1 MTMGFSSYERRSI
14 YQQPFYRDVMRIA
27 LPLPDN
33 LTEQTS
39 VSYDKSTELGSVAGS
54 VVEGLSQGVPA
65 NLQEGLRSAE
75 TVATG
80 IAASAI
86 RRLANALSPNI
97 GNAASALTGI
107 TANPFQVVLFK
118 SPEFRA
124 HTFSW
129 QFAPKNRNETD
140 TVNNIIKAFRYHAL
154 PGVLGAGGV
163 IFSYPEILTIN
174 FRPQETA
181 NYMYE
186 FKPCVVESVAVNY
199 TPNGPSFFNRTG
211 APTAVQF
218 TIRVQEIE
226 IWTKAD
232 FLRNPQGIFNNA
244 TIAGNFFEP

>member
-1 MTMGFSSYERRSI
+1 MGFSSYERRSI

-27 LPLPDN
+27 LPIPDN
-33 LTEQTS
+33 LSEQTAL
-39 VSYDKSTELGSVAGS
+39 SYDKAQLDSVAGS
-54 VVEGLSQGVPA
+54 VVEGLSQGVPE
-65 NLQEGLRSAE
+65 NLSQGLRSVE

-80 IAASAI
+80 IVASAI
-86 RRLANALSPNI
+86 RNLANAASPNI
-97 GNAASALTGI
+97 GNAASVLTGI
-107 TANPFQVVLFK
+107 TRNPFQVVLFK

-129 QFAPKNRNETD
+129 QFAPKNQAETE
-140 TVNNIIKAFRYHAL
+140 TVNNIIRAFKYHSL
-154 PGVLGAGGV
+154 PGVLAAGGV
-163 IFSYPEILTIN
+163 FFSYPEILRIN
-174 FRPQETA
+174 FRPDETA

-232 FLRNPQGIFNNA
+232 FLRNAQGLFENA
-244 TIAGNFFEP
+244 TITQALGL